1 QFELNRRH
9 FENVRLEMDCSLDA
23 VVLQIHDIF
32 RFAHPLPGWG
42 WSGRVMENST
52 TTVVYLDE
60 AVTMQ
65 AGVSYQLYIKHNTD
79 FTEARP
85 VVNPGGTTTRTLT
98 MAVAFQYVPA
108 PREAVWAFGTATPD
122 GAVKLFRVTNLKRNS
137 DTTVHLEAVIFNPTV
152 VDEPVA
158 TALPVTTT
166 LFNPLGPPPPLAF
179 RLAIELTRVQP
190 SGASL
195 RVVNLSWDVA
205 ALGPGYAPYAGAVIY
220 RRTVLE
226 AGQAG
231 QATAG
236 AGEFGQ
242 LQNDGNLNFVQLE
255 QVRGHVLEW
264 DDFTVIT
271 GGTYVYRVV
280 PVSQRDIPN
289 EAGALEAII
298 HVAGPTTPDFYP
310 GSVPNLRL
318 KGKAVGDHIWEGRDV
333 HLEWDA
339 AQSPLFSETFFV
351 QDYMVQVWAPG
362 QEYLLR
368 SMFVTA
374 REFHY
379 TYEMNAEDQ
388 IRNGHAG
395 ARRDLEFWVWART
408 NTGRLS
414 LDPAHILV
422 TNPPPDMSMIIPDTE
437 DLFQAAIISWDQY
450 AEPRDFDHYE
460 VHLDVM
466 TPPIAIYEDIAIA
479 FHGQGSSFRKV
490 FPQGLIIGQLYYTFV
505 LPYDTFGPGVPSQI
519 ATLTPFGLAPTLV
532 DTTPPGPPTGLVL
545 TTGSDRSADGTIIP
559 WVQAHWTPPGDEDVA
574 NYQVHVFVGATTGN
588 PTVYSPEVSQT
599 TIRFSVPGATTI
611 RVKVLAQDRFGNM
624 SPFTAEATI
633 VSGGDTVPPGP
644 CSNLIVI
651 SDTRAIHLLWTPPPD
666 PDYASSYVWAASE
679 DFATYPLSVV
689 GIGTNSFT
697 H

>member
-1 QFELNRRH
+1 QLLSWSSCTNVRITYARDPDRINVMEGRFANENDHYQQDVLAWPTVENWPADVHKASLELRGVTKPSRVMRALQFELNRRH

-166 LFNPLGPPPPLAF
+166 LFNPLGPPPPLTLL
-179 RLAIELTRVQP
+179 LAIELTRVQP

-205 ALGPGYAPYAGAVIY
+205 AWGPGYAPYAGAVIY

-264 DDFTVIT
+264 DDFTVI
-271 GGTYVYRVV
+271 
-280 PVSQRDIPN
+280 
-289 EAGALEAII
+289 
-298 HVAGPTTPDFYP
+298 
-310 GSVPNLRL
+310 
-318 KGKAVGDHIWEGRDV
+318 
-333 HLEWDA
+333 
-339 AQSPLFSETFFV
+339 
-351 QDYMVQVWAPG
+351 
-362 QEYLLR
+362 
-368 SMFVTA
+368 
-374 REFHY
+374 
-379 TYEMNAEDQ
+379 
-388 IRNGHAG
+388 
-395 ARRDLEFWVWART
+395 
-408 NTGRLS
+408 
-414 LDPAHILV
+414 
-422 TNPPPDMSMIIPDTE
+422 
-437 DLFQAAIISWDQY
+437 
-450 AEPRDFDHYE
+450 
-460 VHLDVM
+460 
-466 TPPIAIYEDIAIA
+466 
-479 FHGQGSSFRKV
+479 
-490 FPQGLIIGQLYYTFV
+490 
-505 LPYDTFGPGVPSQI
+505 
-519 ATLTPFGLAPTLV
+519 
-532 DTTPPGPPTGLVL
+532 
-545 TTGSDRSADGTIIP
+545 
-559 WVQAHWTPPGDEDVA
+559 
-574 NYQVHVFVGATTGN
+574 
-588 PTVYSPEVSQT
+588 
-599 TIRFSVPGATTI
+599 
-611 RVKVLAQDRFGNM
+611 
-624 SPFTAEATI
+624 
-633 VSGGDTVPPGP
+633 
-644 CSNLIVI
+644 
-651 SDTRAIHLLWTPPPD
+651 
-666 PDYASSYVWAASE
+666 
-679 DFATYPLSVV
+679 
-689 GIGTNSFT
+689 
-697 H
+697 